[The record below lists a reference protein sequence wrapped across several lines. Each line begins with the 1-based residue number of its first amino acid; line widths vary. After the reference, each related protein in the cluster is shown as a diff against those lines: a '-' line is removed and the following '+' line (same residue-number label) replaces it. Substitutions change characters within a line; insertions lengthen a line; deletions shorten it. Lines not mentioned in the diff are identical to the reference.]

1 MTLVDTVP
9 KIVLALIVGGLVGLE
24 RERRDVPAGIRT
36 HMLVCAGSALITL
49 VSILMAGRQADPT
62 RIAAQIVSGIGFL
75 GAGTIFRSGN
85 SVRGLTTAAGLWVVA
100 GIGMAIA
107 AGGAV
112 SVAAVVVGLA
122 VFGVNRWVRILEER
136 LTRFS

>member
-49 VSILMAGRQADPT
+49 VSILMAGRQTDP
-62 RIAAQIVSGIGFL
+62 GL
-75 GAGTIFRSGN
+75 G
-85 SVRGLTTAAGLWVVA
+85 
-100 GIGMAIA
+100 
-107 AGGAV
+107 
-112 SVAAVVVGLA
+112 
-122 VFGVNRWVRILEER
+122 
-136 LTRFS
+136 